1 MTTKN
6 QKKRSKKRSALLDI
20 INGLLSFVVLAVLGA
35 AGVFLWAAQSFYAE
49 GGHKAEMTFQVER
62 GSGLAT
68 VAEKLEAQSLVA
80 NKWIFRAG
88 TIALKKERSI
98 KAGEYR
104 LTAGASMAEILTEL
118 TEGTPITYSVTIP
131 EGFTSWQVLD
141 RVNATEIL
149 EGEITQI
156 PAEGS
161 LLPDT
166 YVFERGDS
174 RQDVIDRMQE
184 AQTKLLAEIW
194 ETRAADLPIKTPQ
207 ELVTLASV
215 VEKETGVAGE
225 RPQVAA
231 VFVNRLKRGMRLQS
245 DPTIIYGITKGEG
258 KLGRGIRKSEIEE
271 KTPYNTY
278 QIDGLPIGP
287 IANPGID
294 ALKAAANPAI
304 SEDLYF
310 VAAGPVPSDGHLF
323 AKSYA
328 EHRKNVA
335 KYRAIEK
342 AAAAEAAAEAEKA
355 REELEAAAAA
365 AAGEPLA
372 E

>member
-1 MTTKN
+1 MSRKN
-6 QKKRSKKRSALLDI
+6 TKKRARKRSALLDI
-20 INGLLSFVVLAVLGA
+20 INGLLSMVVLAVLGA

-49 GGHKAEMTFQVER
+49 GSHKEEVTFQVER
-62 GSGLAT
+62 GIGLST
-68 VAEKLEAQSLVA
+68 VADKLEAQNLVA

-131 EGFTSWQVLD
+131 EGFTSWQVVD
-141 RVNATEIL
+141 RVNATDIL
-149 EGEITQI
+149 EGEVGEI
-156 PAEGS
+156 PVEGS
-161 LLPDT
+161 VLPDT
-166 YVFERGDS
+166 YVFERGDLRS
-174 RQDVIDRMQE
+174 EVIARMQE

-194 ETRAADLPIKTPQ
+194 EGRATDLPFQTPQ

-231 VFVNRLKRGMRLQS
+231 VFINRLKRGMRLQS
-245 DPTIIYGITKGEG
+245 DPTIIYGITMGEG
-258 KLGRGIRKSEIEE
+258 KLGRGIRKSEIEA

-278 QIDGLPIGP
+278 QIDGLPVGP

-294 ALKAAANPAI
+294 ALKAAANPANTD
-304 SEDLYF
+304 DLYF

-323 AKSYA
+323 AKTYA

-355 REELEAAAAA
+355 REALEAAAAA
-365 AAGEPLA
+365 AAGEA
-372 E
+372 VE